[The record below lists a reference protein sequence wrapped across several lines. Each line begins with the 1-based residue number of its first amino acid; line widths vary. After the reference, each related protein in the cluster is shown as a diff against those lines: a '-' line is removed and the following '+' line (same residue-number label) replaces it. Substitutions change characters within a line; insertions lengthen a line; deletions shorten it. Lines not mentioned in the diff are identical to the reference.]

1 MKKHIIFYFLVITLF
16 FYLQPAKANEYPFIS
31 QLENGLTVLLKED
44 HRFPIVSSR
53 LYVRTGSAN
62 EKMKTLGLA
71 HVLEHMVFKGTK
83 THPHGIDFIVENAGG
98 SLNAYTTYDR
108 TVYYNDMPS
117 QEWKLS
123 LEAIQG
129 LAFDPLLR
137 PKQLNEER
145 QVVIAELRQRADMPQ
160 TKLLHL
166 STSSTLHGT
175 AYANPVIGT
184 VDTLNAITVKD
195 IQEYIKENYN
205 PNTMLLVVAGDID
218 KDKVLAEVKK
228 RFGQYK
234 NTSVTQSKIP
244 LSVEEVQNLARGIQI
259 NMEKGN

>member
-1 MKKHIIFYFLVITLF
+1 MKKYILLFTLLLGLLVSL
-16 FYLQPAKANEYPFIS
+16 PKAQANDYPFIS
-31 QLENGLTVLLKED
+31 KLENGLTVLIKED
-44 HRFPIVSSR
+44 HRFPVVSSR

-62 EKMKTLGLA
+62 EKAKTMGLA

-83 THPHGIDFIVENAGG
+83 THPRGIDFIVENAGG

-137 PKQLNEER
+137 PNQLNEER
-145 QVVIAELRQRADMPQ
+145 QVVIAELRQRGDMPQ

-166 STSSTLHGT
+166 STSST
-175 AYANPVIGT
+175 ASET
-184 VDTLNAITVKD
+184 V
-195 IQEYIKENYN
+195 
-205 PNTMLLVVAGDID
+205 
-218 KDKVLAEVKK
+218 
-228 RFGQYK
+228 
-234 NTSVTQSKIP
+234 
-244 LSVEEVQNLARGIQI
+244 
-259 NMEKGN
+259 